1 MGVCLVNHPVCK
13 YCTSYIY
20 IHLRVIRFRCTS
32 TGTHNIVLYIIKQR
46 FVMFL
51 CPSRPLFQRTQEI
64 VIVCAS
70 ARVSAVY
77 IRLHPQCTTTTQCR
91 IVVHRP
97 QYCVAP
103 IKYIG
108 CIPYSVYTHIHIY
121 VCASYFL
128 IRFAIFSLG
137 GVQISRAHISKK
149 KNKKNEKT

>member
-1 MGVCLVNHPVCK
+1 
-13 YCTSYIY
+13 
-20 IHLRVIRFRCTS
+20 
-32 TGTHNIVLYIIKQR
+32 
-46 FVMFL
+46 MFL

-64 VIVCAS
+64 VIVCAR

-108 CIPYSVYTHIHIY
+108 CIVFLYIYIHLCMRILFSDSICHFFTGWRTDFTSTH
-121 VCASYFL
+121 L
-128 IRFAIFSLG
+128 E
-137 GVQISRAHISKK
+137 K
-149 KNKKNEKT
+149 KNKIMKRLKHDAYESICFAHVSYYVLARQLIYNYYNIIMMVY